1 MPWIALVSLA
11 GCGDD
16 IAGES
21 NSGSGGDSDSSTS
34 VADPTEGPGVPEVFV
49 ELEWAWEADEVTVL
63 PLVADIRGDATPEVV
78 INTARDD
85 GPTREL
91 GEIVALDGATGAEL
105 WRIVDDPA
113 GDRHGSHGLA
123 TPAIGHLSGTARPD
137 IANPARRPR
146 APARTQ
152 SHAADGD
159 GAPLWTGHALNGVP
173 VQIRWDHGAAAMVNL
188 DADPEA
194 EIASGGVLRARG
206 GLVVGNRDRDGGAL
220 GTPPDNSAP
229 PLPLYSGGLPTFADL
244 TGDGRPELLTG
255 REAWVIEW
263 SAGDPP
269 AVTMTLLWRNLDDEP
284 NTGSP
289 AADALDHD
297 GSPEVVPVAWPDIK
311 VLDGKTGLLWCGRD
325 PTGAACE
332 ADPKLRTQPVA
343 VEGFNLGGPA
353 TIADFDGDGR
363 PEAGIAG
370 GTAYA
375 LYDFNRAG
383 EEVVLAAGEAE
394 PEPGAMFVRWTTA
407 TQDASSS
414 STGSSVFDFQSDGAA
429 EVSYQDECNIYILDG
444 RTGFPQLVLPNSSGT
459 VHEYP
464 LVVDVDGGG
473 PGEVLTGANLPQ
485 GPNNAPR
492 PAGNFVGAAH
502 PRAPN
507 RHRAPKPRPGPRG
520 HPGLRAARRRARLR
534 PRRRAVG
541 GDPRGLDAAHLPRD
555 QRRQPRQRPAAG
567 GEQLDAA
574 GPQQLPP
581 ERAGRLTAP
590 PARAR
595 ETDARARARHA
606 APGQQTAPSMAT
618 GSPSVGPMLPSGG
631 WPPSHL

>member
-1 MPWIALVSLA
+1 
-11 GCGDD
+11 
-16 IAGES
+16 
-21 NSGSGGDSDSSTS
+21 
-34 VADPTEGPGVPEVFV
+34 
-49 ELEWAWEADEVTVL
+49 VL
-63 PLVADIRGDATPEVV
+63 
-78 INTARDD
+78 
-85 GPTREL
+85 
-91 GEIVALDGATGAEL
+91 
-105 WRIVDDPA
+105 
-113 GDRHGSHGLA
+113 
-123 TPAIGHLSGTARPD
+123 
-137 IANPARRPR
+137 
-146 APARTQ
+146 
-152 SHAADGD
+152 
-159 GAPLWTGHALNGVP
+159 
-173 VQIRWDHGAAAMVNL
+173 
-188 DADPEA
+188 
-194 EIASGGVLRARG
+194 
-206 GLVVGNRDRDGGAL
+206 
-220 GTPPDNSAP
+220 
-229 PLPLYSGGLPTFADL
+229 
-244 TGDGRPELLTG
+244 
-255 REAWVIEW
+255 
-263 SAGDPP
+263 
-269 AVTMTLLWRNLDDEP
+269 
-284 NTGSP
+284 
-289 AADALDHD
+289 
-297 GSPEVVPVAWPDIK
+297 VAWPDIK

-383 EEVVLAAGEAE
+383 EEVVLAAGEAP

-464 LVVDVDGGG
+464 LVVDVDGDGAA
-473 PGEVLTGANLPQ
+473 EFLTVANLSE
-485 GPNNAPR
+485 GPEQR
-492 PAGNFVGAAH
+492 LV
-502 PRAPN
+502 
-507 RHRAPKPRPGPRG
+507 PRG
-520 HPGLRAARRRARLR
+520 QPGLRAAPRRARLR
-534 PRRRAVG
+534 LRRRTVG

-590 PARAR
+590 AARAR
-595 ETDARARARHA
+595 EGPRASRRAGARHA